1 MQEEKIRNIIDKCE
15 NKSGDYSTY
24 KRFIFNSKDLPQELT
39 VNESGNSNNSNIFI
53 INKFYLLIFILKKSN
68 F

>member
-1 MQEEKIRNIIDKCE
+1 MDKCE

-39 VNESGNSNNSNIFI
+39 VNESVNSNNSNIFI
-53 INKFYLLIFILKKSN
+53 INKFYLLIFIFKKSN